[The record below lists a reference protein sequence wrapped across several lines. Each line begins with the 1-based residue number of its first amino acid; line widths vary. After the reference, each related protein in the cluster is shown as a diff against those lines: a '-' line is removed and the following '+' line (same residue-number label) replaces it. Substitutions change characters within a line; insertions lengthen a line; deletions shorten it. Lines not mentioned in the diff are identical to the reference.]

1 MISQRDGPNDG
12 KHSNEAGERKRRK
25 NHVPGLG
32 LNTFWEARGD
42 FVKLSTYRAKHVA
55 RRGTWGSVEA
65 GGRVAVEE
73 QWLWFLVGL
82 WRSADTGAPWRF
94 SWTPSGL
101 QTPRRVCFPHHW
113 AAFQNTDSFVTLLSP
128 SAVFQYFRVHFI
140 DICAFFSAILF
151 LYLYI
156 KDDFVISDQFCL
168 NSIGENMVLGF
179 I

>member
-1 MISQRDGPNDG
+1 MISQGDGSNDG
-12 KHSNEAGERKRRK
+12 KHRNEAGERKRRK

-65 GGRVAVEE
+65 GGRAAVEE

-94 SWTPSGL
+94 S
-101 QTPRRVCFPHHW
+101 
-113 AAFQNTDSFVTLLSP
+113 
-128 SAVFQYFRVHFI
+128 
-140 DICAFFSAILF
+140 
-151 LYLYI
+151 
-156 KDDFVISDQFCL
+156 
-168 NSIGENMVLGF
+168 
-179 I
+179 